1 MNNSAKSIFEMS
13 HNVWKK
19 GYADRHESW
28 LLYYR
33 HIKNCMTGLQR
44 VSKEFK
50 CRVQTEFKSEYC
62 NKLRGWGRVGSVETM
77 VKSKDSLVSFLSS
90 TSRRISHSLFYRA
103 LWVFIISYFTHHHIK
118 VNVWYTNLAYDGPP
132 KILLWQRSVQYNH
145 CKNKGTIQHKT
156 KWSFLKCIMSNSF
169 LFACGII

>member
-103 LWVFIISYFTHHHIK
+103 LWVFIISLISLITTLK
-118 VNVWYTNLAYDGPP
+118 WMYDIRTSRMKALP
-132 KILLWQRSVQYNH
+132 RFYSD
-145 CKNKGTIQHKT
+145 KGLCNTTIAKT
-156 KWSFLKCIMSNSF
+156 KEQFNTKQNGRF
-169 LFACGII
+169 